1 MATVLEP
8 VLASPMAAGSAAAEG
23 APSKQSSASAEALV
37 ERIVTQVTALP
48 PQASPEEVAL
58 RAESMPRPAVGL
70 LVASLCRMIQ
80 SLVREVE
87 VEREQLLDAQ
97 SALTEVVQRLQRQD
111 RTWTQQDESLKR
123 QDRVV
128 RELASSNAK
137 LRAELLAC
145 RRRPRSS
152 SSSGRVQLT
161 AGEAA
166 TLAAGR
172 HDWSVREDAQQRL
185 WLVADP
191 GALEAE
197 EAAVRGG
204 LLVAGASKPC
214 SRRSD
219 TSAVSGSPVPIARGH
234 GVLAARGALH
244 SLERKTRQHRAES
257 PPLGTTAAEQQDE
270 CVPNPDTPT
279 DEARQGAQQAQA
291 MPPGELKL
299 HRPWLERS
307 AQLGIAPGPTA
318 QAAAQDVAAR
328 LQRSPS
334 PSRVRPSRP
343 SRPSS
348 AQPFVRSASCGELQP
363 DWHAGGAGRHV
374 GAGAE
379 RPPPAGAP
387 RVPIVCARQPPQGGG
402 SQLSH
407 TYSSGSFPVRKRPN
421 SAATQRTRR
430 EF

>member
-1 MATVLEP
+1 MAV
-8 VLASPMAAGSAAAEG
+8 G
-23 APSKQSSASAEALV
+23 SASAETPSKQFSTASAVALV

-70 LVASLCRMIQ
+70 LVVSLCRMLQ

-97 SALTEVVQRLQRQD
+97 SALTELVQRLQRQD

-137 LRAELLAC
+137 LRAELLGC
-145 RRRPRSS
+145 RRRPRTG
-152 SSSGRVQLT
+152 SSGRVQLS
-161 AGEAA
+161 ADEAA

-197 EAAVRGG
+197 EAATRGG

-219 TSAVSGSPVPIARGH
+219 TTAVSGSPVPIARGH
-234 GVLAARGALH
+234 GVLGVRGALH

-257 PPLGTTAAEQQDE
+257 PLFGGAATAAEQQQDE
-270 CVPNPDTPT
+270 WATVPSPDTPT
-279 DEARQGAQQAQA
+279 GEARPGGAQPAQAQAQAQA
-291 MPPGELKL
+291 MPPDELKL

-307 AQLGIAPGPTA
+307 AQLGIAPGPSA
-318 QAAAQDVAAR
+318 QAAAQDVTVR
-328 LQRSPS
+328 LQQSPS

-343 SRPSS
+343 SS
-348 AQPFVRSASCGELQP
+348 AQPFIRRASCGEQLQP
-363 DWHAGGAGRHV
+363 DWHAGGAGRSV
-374 GAGAE
+374 NFE
-379 RPPPAGAP
+379 RPLSAGAP
-387 RVPIVCARQPPQGGG
+387 RVPIVCARQPSQGG
-402 SQLSH
+402 SQLSQAC
-407 TYSSGSFPVRKRPN
+407 SSGSFPARKRPN
-421 SAATQRTRR
+421 SAATQRSRR